1 MSNQLGF
8 KSINDLLG
16 QSFFI
21 PSYQRG
27 YRWKYQQVTELL
39 DDIWEFSQK
48 PPLKGEFYCL
58 QPVVVKKINEINWEV
73 IDGQQ
78 RLTTIFLI
86 LKVLEI
92 YIESDTKEY
101 TISYDTR
108 PDSEKY
114 LKDISK
120 DKKDDNI
127 DYFHIYN
134 AFLTINEWFKNKAN
148 NGFPSAKSK
157 FISPFLENT
166 KFIWYVVESEIDP
179 IDIFTRI
186 NMGKIPLTNAELI
199 KALLL
204 SENKEIDKSNRQFE
218 IAAEWDVI
226 EYKLQNDNFW
236 YFLNASN
243 TNMST
248 RIEFIFNLIS
258 NKKIN
263 EIDNFFTFHFF
274 NKKIKEGKETVKDIW
289 QEIKNYFMTFEEWFE
304 NNDLYHLIGYLISI
318 GNDIIEIK
326 NASLKRTKKEFKV
339 YLRDRIREE
348 FKNIDLAELD
358 YENSSHKDITKVL
371 LLFNIETIIQNKSN
385 MKFPFDRYKNEKWSL
400 EHIHAQNSKGLDSS
414 EKRESWLNDTK
425 KKLQTISF
433 KSGEVKKQ
441 KKLIGK
447 ITELLDKNDIKEDIF
462 KALQE
467 DIFKLFGNHELH
479 SIDNLALLSGRDNSA
494 LNNSIFPIKRDL
506 IMKLDKNASFIPICT
521 KNVFLKYYSTDL
533 SQVYFWSD
541 KDREEYLNAINI
553 MLKDYLPIKEEQ

>member
-433 KSGEVKKQ
+433 KSGEVEKQ